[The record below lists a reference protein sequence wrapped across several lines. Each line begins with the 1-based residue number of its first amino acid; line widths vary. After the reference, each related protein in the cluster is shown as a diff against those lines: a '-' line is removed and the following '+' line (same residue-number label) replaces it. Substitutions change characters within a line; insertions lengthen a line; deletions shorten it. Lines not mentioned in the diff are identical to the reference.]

1 MEILGIIPARGGS
14 KGIKR
19 KNLKEILGKP
29 LVAYSIEAGLNS
41 KLITRVVVST
51 EDNEIMEVSKKFGAE
66 VIKRPD
72 ELSKDETKTAPVMAH
87 VLDELEKEG
96 YKPDYVV
103 LLQPTSPER
112 NGKFLDKALEFFF
125 NHKEYDSCFSGFL
138 FNISHSKWL
147 KNKDGKMSAI
157 YDYHKRPRRQ
167 ETEFHYDIISE
178 DGAFYVL
185 SYENFRKYEDFLGNN
200 PIAYLGGRFT
210 DLDTEEDLKLIEAKL
225 SKNA

>member
-29 LVAYSIEAGLNS
+29 LVAYSIEAGINS
-41 KLITRVVVST
+41 KLITKVVVST
-51 EDNEIMEVSKKFGAE
+51 EDSEIKEISLKYGAE
-66 VIKRPD
+66 VIDRPI
-72 ELSKDETKTAPVMAH
+72 ELAKDETKTAPVMMH
-87 VLDELEKEG
+87 VLDELEKDG

-103 LLQPTSPER
+103 LLQPTSPQR
-112 NGKFLDKALEFFF
+112 NGEFLDKALEFFF
-125 NHKEYDSCFSGFL
+125 ENKEYDSCFSGYL
-138 FNISHSKWL
+138 FNISHSKWIKS
-147 KNKDGKMSAI
+147 KNGKMNAI

-167 ETEFHYDIISE
+167 ESEFHYDIISE

-200 PIAYLGGRFT
+200 PIAYLGGRFI
-210 DLDTEEDLKLIEAKL
+210 DLDTEEDLKLIEADL
-225 SKNA
+225 SKND

>member
-41 KLITRVVVST
+41 KLITRTVVST
-51 EDNEIMEVSKKFGAE
+51 EDSEIKEVSLKYGAE
-66 VIKRPD
+66 VIDRPM
-72 ELSKDETKTAPVMAH
+72 ELAQDETKTAPVMTQ
-87 VLDELEKEG
+87 VLDELEKKG

-103 LLQPTSPER
+103 LLQPTCPLRDGEYI
-112 NGKFLDKALEFFF
+112 DKALEFFF
-125 NHKEYDSCFSGFL
+125 DHKEYDSCFSGFYVG
-138 FNISHSKWL
+138 NTHAKWMAE
-147 KNKDGKMSAI
+147 KSGKFSAI

-167 ETEFHYDIISE
+167 EVEFHYDMISE

-185 SYENFRKYEDFLGNN
+185 SYENFRKYEDFIGNN
-200 PIAYLGGRFT
+200 PVIYLNSRFV
-210 DLDTEEDLKLIEAKL
+210 DIDTEEDFKLIEAQI
-225 SKNA
+225 KNA